1 MTDMKLA
8 LYLPNFRDHVTVK
21 ELEDLTELA
30 EELEFDSIW
39 TLDRIVVP
47 EASDRGQLQY
57 PFGMMKE
64 FPPQLPVSARGK
76 WFQGWPLIPWLAAK
90 TSKCRIGM
98 SITDTPYRSP
108 GVFAAEIAT
117 VDHLSGGRVNVGI
130 GAGWKEDEYR
140 AYGYEFP
147 RTGIRIEQLEDTLEI
162 MTRLWNEDGP
172 VSYHGKHYHVENAY
186 CVPRPD
192 PAPPIMVGGGGEKTM
207 LLAAR
212 FADWWSLPD
221 SPVEVYAD
229 RLAVLRKHCHTIERD
244 DDDLRKTW
252 FGRLAV
258 AKTEAEAEAL
268 SDGKWTRHNSLCGD
282 PAAVIAQIRAFIELG
297 VDYFMIQVQGQH
309 APDTIALLTNEVFP
323 AFG

>member
-1 MTDMKLA
+1 MPVEFGIV
-8 LYLPNFRDHVTVK
+8 LPR
-21 ELEDLTELA
+21 
-30 EELEFDSIW
+30 
-39 TLDRIVVP
+39 VP
-47 EASDRGQLQY
+47 EKDHNISGYMADLDILLLHLAPHIRGLWVTDH
-57 PFGMMKE
+57 FMRNE
-64 FPPQLPVSARGK
+64 APVHEC
-76 WFQGWPLIPWLAAK
+76 WTIVTTLAARYHEYQVGPIVLGQ
-90 TSKCRIGM
+90 S
-98 SITDTPYRSP
+98 YRNP
-108 GVFAAEIAT
+108 ALTAKMGAT
-117 VDHLSGGRVNVGI
+117 LQHLSGGRFVMGI

-323 AFG
+323 AFR

>member
-1 MTDMKLA
+1 MPVEFGIV
-8 LYLPNFRDHVTVK
+8 LPR
-21 ELEDLTELA
+21 
-30 EELEFDSIW
+30 
-39 TLDRIVVP
+39 VP
-47 EASDRGQLQY
+47 EKDHNISGYMADLDILLLHLAPHIRGLWVTDH
-57 PFGMMKE
+57 FMRNE
-64 FPPQLPVSARGK
+64 APVHEC
-76 WFQGWPLIPWLAAK
+76 WTIVTTLAARYHEYQVGPIVLGQ
-90 TSKCRIGM
+90 S
-98 SITDTPYRSP
+98 YRNP
-108 GVFAAEIAT
+108 ALTAKMGAT
-117 VDHLSGGRVNVGI
+117 LQHLSGGRFVMGI

-207 LLAAR
+207 MLAAR